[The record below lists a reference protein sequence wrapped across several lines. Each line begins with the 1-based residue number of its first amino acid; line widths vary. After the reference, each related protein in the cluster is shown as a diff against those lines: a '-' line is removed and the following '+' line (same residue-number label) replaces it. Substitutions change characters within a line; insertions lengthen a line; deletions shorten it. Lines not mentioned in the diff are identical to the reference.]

1 MTSSSNCPVDLMLI
15 IENRTRVVAL
25 MAGLLTVSF
34 LLTLNILIP
43 TFLASFLGLF
53 MSCYIIEFYYK
64 IFNSSKSIH

>member
-15 IENRTRVVAL
+15 NENRTRVVAL
-25 MAGLLTVSF
+25 MVGLLTVSF

-53 MSCYIIEFYYK
+53 MGCYIFEFYYK
-64 IFNSSKSIH
+64 LFDSSKSIH